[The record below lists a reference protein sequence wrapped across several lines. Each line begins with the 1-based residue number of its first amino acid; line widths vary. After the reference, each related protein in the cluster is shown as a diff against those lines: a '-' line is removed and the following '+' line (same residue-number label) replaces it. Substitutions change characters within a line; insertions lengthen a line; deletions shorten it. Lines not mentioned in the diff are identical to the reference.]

1 MPAGAGAG
9 EGAGDGTPA
18 GAGEGIPPVPAGAGA
33 GDGTPLVGC
42 ACLSRLTRF
51 LPPPERLLPTGSSSP
66 AKKRDTKLRSS
77 ASPTS
82 CNRSQLTLNPVSQ

>member
-51 LPPPERLLPTGSSSP
+51 LPPERLLPTGSSSP

-82 CNRSQLTLNPVSQ
+82 CNRNQLTLNPVSQ